1 MKMTLRAM
9 LTLGLSVLLAGTFSA
24 CGTLCSK
31 KEEKKDCPA
40 KKDAKAC
47 PAKKAPAKKA
57 AVKKVPAK
65 KAPAKKAAVKKVPA
79 KKAPAKKAA
88 VKKAV
93 KPFAV
98 KVAINKKGGVY
109 KVGEKAVFTISF
121 LKDGKP
127 FAGQK
132 MGYFLTKPGAVSRE
146 LVLFTSAAKPHV
158 VTVPMTKAG
167 VARVEVAARE
177 DSRKIMSFTDSA
189 GKKYRVTAS
198 IGAIAAPETF
208 KAGLAEPADFQKFWA
223 DGKAALAKVPVKAL
237 ERRKMTY
244 RNKKINV
251 WDVKVQC
258 LGDKP
263 VSGYLAIPAN
273 AKKKSLPAIVYFHG
287 AGVYSSSIVPDY
299 KAITFNVNAHGIA
312 NGQKRDFYAKLRN
325 AELKNYAHKASNDRE
340 KFYFRNMFLRVQRAL
355 DYVKTLPE
363 WNGKDLVV
371 YGGSQGGAQALVA
384 GALEPR
390 VTLLYA
396 AVPAMCDH
404 GGILKGRISG
414 WPRLIRTKGGKA
426 LDPNVVKTAAYYDCA
441 LFAKY
446 IKAESYLTVGL
457 MDNTC
462 HPTSVYAAFNNIR
475 GKKHI
480 SVCPDKAHGGTY
492 SNAFNKRWNQV
503 KGIPAKKAAVKAK
516 ATPKKAAVKAK
527 AAPKKAVAP
536 VKKAPAKK

>member
-1 MKMTLRAM
+1 MKSTLRSM
-9 LTLGLSVLLAGTFSA
+9 LTLGLTVLLAGAFSA

-47 PAKKAPAKKA
+47 PAKKAPAKKD
-57 AVKKVPAK
+57 AK
-65 KAPAKKAAVKKVPA
+65 ACPA

-88 VKKAV
+88 VKKAAPAKKAAVKKVV

-132 MGYFLTKPGAVSRE
+132 MGYFLTKPGAISRE
-146 LVLFTSAAKPHV
+146 LVLFTSTVKPHV
-158 VTVPMTKAG
+158 VTVPMTKGG
-167 VARVEVAARE
+167 VARIEVAARE
-177 DSRKIMSFTDSA
+177 DSKKIMTFTDSS
-189 GKKYRVTAS
+189 GKKYRVTAA

-208 KAGLAEPADFQKFWA
+208 KAGLAEPADFLTFWKN
-223 DGKAALAKVPVKAL
+223 GKAALAKVPVKAL
-237 ERRKMTY
+237 ERKKITY
-244 RNKKINV
+244 RNKRINV

-263 VSGYLAIPAN
+263 VSGYLAIPAG

-287 AGVYSSSIVPDY
+287 AGVYSSSVSPDY

-384 GALEPR
+384 GGLDPQ

-414 WPRLIRTKGGKA
+414 WPRLIRAKGGKA
-426 LDPNVVKTAAYYDCA
+426 TDPNVVKTAAYYDCA

-475 GKKHI
+475 SKKHI
-480 SVCPDKAHGGTY
+480 TVCPDKAHGGTY
-492 SNAFNKRWNQV
+492 SVAFVRRLSQV
-503 KGIPAKKAAVKAK
+503 KGISAKKATVKA
-516 ATPKKAAVKAK
+516 
-527 AAPKKAVAP
+527 
-536 VKKAPAKK
+536 KKAPAKKATVKAKKAPAKAAAPAKKATVKK